1 MTTAS
6 DPRRPGPL
14 MRLRAMAAR
23 RPPGPRPADFTT
35 PLRSTWL
42 TVRVGRWL
50 AVCVLIAF
58 LTGLVSHWAQDSDP
72 LVPFPTRPVWG
83 YRFTQGLHY
92 AAGIAAVPLL
102 LLKLWS
108 VYPRLFVGLSGHG
121 APARRLLVTLLERGS
136 IAVLVATSLVQVAI
150 GLMNTTHWYPWEF
163 TFRLTHYALAWVMVG
178 ALVVHLGVKLPQI
191 RGSWGREEPPAGRDP
206 EEPGE
211 PDPGLPSSEETH
223 EGTRSEGP
231 EDADARTGAAVPH
244 PSRRAVVGAG
254 LVSSAAAVLLTAG
267 STVPALREVS
277 LFGVRSGRGP
287 QGVPI
292 NTSAEAADV
301 IDTATAAA
309 YTLLLRGPTGEVRLS
324 SAELEAM
331 PQHSAVLPIACV
343 EGWSASGEWTGVRVR
358 DLMALVGGG
367 GAAVTFE
374 SLQQSGP
381 FTRTTL
387 PEHFAAD
394 PLSLVALR
402 LNGERL
408 ALDHGY
414 PARLIAPNRPGV
426 LQTKWL
432 ALMEA
437 RT

>member
-1 MTTAS
+1 M
-6 DPRRPGPL
+6 
-14 MRLRAMAAR
+14 AR
-23 RPPGPRPADFTT
+23 RPPGPRPEDFTT

-50 AVCVLIAF
+50 GLCVLTAF
-58 LTGLVSHWAQDSDP
+58 LTGLVSHWAQTPDP
-72 LVPFPTRPVWG
+72 SLPFPTRPVWG
-83 YRFTQGLHY
+83 YRVTQGLHY

-108 VYPRLFVGLSGHG
+108 VYPRLFVGLSGRG
-121 APARRLLVTLLERGS
+121 STARRLLLTLLERGS
-136 IAVLVATSLVQVAI
+136 IGVLVATSLVQLSI
-150 GLMNTTHWYPWEF
+150 GLMNAAHWYPWEF

-178 ALVVHLGVKLPQI
+178 ALLVHLGVKLPQI
-191 RGSWGREEPPAGRDP
+191 TRSWSRDEPPPGQDP
-206 EEPGE
+206 E
-211 PDPGLPSSEETH
+211 D
-223 EGTRSEGP
+223 
-231 EDADARTGAAVPH
+231 DADRGPGQPAHDAPDHTEPAGGSDVPEPH

-267 STVPALREVS
+267 SAVPALREVS
-277 LFGVRSGRGP
+277 VFGVRSGGGP

-292 NTSAEAADV
+292 NTSAKAAGVVAAAGD
-301 IDTATAAA
+301 AA
-309 YTLLLRGPTGEVRLS
+309 YTLLLRGPSGDVRLS
-324 SAELEAM
+324 SADLEAM
-331 PQHSAVLPIACV
+331 PQHSVVLPIACV

-367 GAAVTFE
+367 GTSVSMQ
-374 SLQQSGP
+374 SLQESGP
-381 FTRTTL
+381 FTTTSL
-387 PEHFAAD
+387 PAHFADD

-402 LNGERL
+402 LDGERL

-432 ALMEA
+432 ARMEA
-437 RT
+437 EA

>member
-1 MTTAS
+1 MATAT
-6 DPRRPGPL
+6 DPRRPRPL
-14 MRLRAMAAR
+14 MRLRQMAAR
-23 RPPGPRPADFTT
+23 RPPGPRTVDFSTRV
-35 PLRSTWL
+35 RSTWL

-50 AVCVLIAF
+50 GVCVLVAF
-58 LTGLVSHWAQDSDP
+58 LTGLVSHWGQDTDP

-83 YRFTQGLHY
+83 YRVTQGLHY

-102 LLKLWS
+102 LVKLWS
-108 VYPRLFVGLSGHG
+108 VYPRLFVGFSGHG
-121 APARRLLVTLLERGS
+121 GAARRLLLTLLERGS

-150 GLMNTTHWYPWEF
+150 GVMNTTHWYPWEF

-178 ALVVHLGVKLPQI
+178 ALVVHLGVKLPEI
-191 RGSWGREEPPAGRDP
+191 RGSWGRDEPPPGRDP
-206 EEPGE
+206 DEPADQPAAGVDAGRE
-211 PDPGLPSSEETH
+211 SEQPDGST
-223 EGTRSEGP
+223 
-231 EDADARTGAAVPH
+231 PH

-254 LVSSAAAVLLTAG
+254 LLSSAAVVLLTAG

-277 LFGVRSGRGP
+277 WFGVRSGRGP

-301 IDTATAAA
+301 VDAATDPG

-324 SAELEAM
+324 SDELQAM

-343 EGWSASGEWTGVRVR
+343 EGWSASGTWTGVRVR
-358 DLMALVGGG
+358 ELMALVGGV
-367 GAAVTFE
+367 GAEVTVV
-374 SLQQSGP
+374 SLQESGP
-381 FTRTTL
+381 FTRTQL
-387 PEHFAAD
+387 PDHFAVD

-408 ALDHGY
+408 SVDHGY

-432 ALMEA
+432 ARLEVQ
-437 RT
+437 T